1 MKEMNGKIS
10 PEVFDSIH
18 SVYPK
23 LILKTYD
30 QLMASANPVGN
41 FSQEAWRCRCYSI
54 MYLPFSQ

>member
-10 PEVFDSIH
+10 PKVFDSIH

-41 FSQEAWRCRCYSI
+41 MLLYHVSTILSMR
-54 MYLPFSQ
+54 L